1 MARSS
6 GLRLQDSVAI
16 SVATMA
22 SIGTVLRDKLS
33 QIVFKALVIDEVRDL
48 SLHFRRFRVSAPW
61 LRGVAAAP
69 GDKLQIMINEAG
81 PRTYSPFGHDADGGT
96 LELLAYVH
104 GETPTAAWVRS
115 AQVGTSLRVF
125 GPRGSLALA
134 SLTGPVVFVGDETS
148 FGTAL
153 ALQRA
158 RAAADGVSYVFES
171 TDVEETAGVLRELGL
186 SAAKTVARQPGHGHL
201 SALEGAVRAAC
212 AEHPGARLVLT
223 GHAQTI
229 QALRKRLKTQPV
241 QSSGQS
247 VKAYWADGKRGLD

>member
-1 MARSS
+1 MVRWG
-6 GLRLQDSVAI
+6 GLRSQDRVAI
-16 SVATMA
+16 CLGTMA

-33 QIVFKALVIDEVRDL
+33 QIVFKALVVDEVRDL
-48 SLHFRRFRVSAPW
+48 SPHFRRFRVSAPW
-61 LRGVAAAP
+61 LRGAAAAP

-81 PRTYSPFGHDADGGT
+81 TRTYSPFGHDADGGT

-104 GETPTAAWVRS
+104 GETPTASWIRR
-115 AQVGTSLRVF
+115 AQVGTAMRVF
-125 GPRGSLALA
+125 GPRGSLPLA
-134 SLTGPVVFVGDETS
+134 SLNGPVVFVGDETS

-158 RAAADGVSYVFES
+158 RAATDGVSYVFES
-171 TDVEETAGVLRELGL
+171 TYLDEAESVLHQIGL

-201 SALEGAVRAAC
+201 GALESAVRTAC
-212 AEHPGARLVLT
+212 EQHAGARLVLT

-229 QALRKRLKTQPV
+229 QALRKRLKAQPV

>member
-1 MARSS
+1 
-6 GLRLQDSVAI
+6 
-16 SVATMA
+16 MA

-33 QIVFKALVIDEVRDL
+33 QIVFKALVVDEVRDL
-48 SLHFRRFRVSAPW
+48 SPHFRRLRVSAPW
-61 LRGVAAAP
+61 LRGAAAAP

-96 LELLAYVH
+96 LELVAYVH
-104 GETPTAAWVRS
+104 GETPTATWIRDVR
-115 AQVGTSLRVF
+115 VGTSMRVF

-171 TDVEETAGVLRELGL
+171 TNTQEADGVLRELGL
-186 SAAKTVARQPGHGHL
+186 SAATTVARQPGHGHL
-201 SALEGAVRAAC
+201 GALERAVRAAC
-212 AEHPGARLVLT
+212 GQHPGARLVLT

-229 QALRKRLKTQPV
+229 QALRKRLKAQPV